1 MSGKK
6 ILIISGE
13 PSGDLH
19 ASNLVK
25 DLRTKDPSLKF
36 FGMGGPASRKAGV
49 DILYDISGLALIGV
63 VEVLKNLS
71 RIKDAFR
78 AILSKVSSEKPDLAI
93 LVDYPGFNLRI
104 AKELSKRG
112 IPVIYFISP
121 QVWIWHKN
129 RIHEIK
135 RYSKKILVLFR
146 FEEDLYKKHGV
157 NVEFVG
163 HPLIDIVKTTSSKND
178 TFKRYSLDPA
188 RPLISLLPGSR
199 AMEVK
204 NLLETMIKAAGI
216 IAGQVSGV
224 QFAISKYEAIDA
236 KLYEDAV
243 RSSAGA
249 DIRIV
254 EGDTYNIVGHSDL
267 AIVASG
273 TATLETAL
281 LGTPLVITYRTHPV
295 TAFLARLVAKVD
307 LIGLPNIIAG
317 SMIVPEFVQEDAT
330 SEKIAGGA
338 LLILKDENTK
348 AAMKRSLAAVK
359 TSLGGGGAS
368 LRAAKAV
375 IPYLS

>member
-199 AMEVK
+199 AMEVR
-204 NLLETMIKAAGI
+204 NLLETMIKAAGL